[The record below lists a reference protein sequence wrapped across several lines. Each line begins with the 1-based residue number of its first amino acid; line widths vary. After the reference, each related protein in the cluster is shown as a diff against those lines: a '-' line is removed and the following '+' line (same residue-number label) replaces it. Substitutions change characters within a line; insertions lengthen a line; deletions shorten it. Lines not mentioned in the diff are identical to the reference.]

1 MTALNRVE
9 ATKVDDLI
17 EDPPEEGPY
26 ESLKQ
31 SLTELP
37 TLNPFQRYQA
47 LMALTLAVDEK
58 PSTFPP
64 PADVPALQKFLGMIN
79 FHRKFILGTALLLWP
94 LTEALRGDP
103 KDT

>member
-1 MTALNRVE
+1 MTALYRVE

-47 LMALTLAVDEK
+47 MMALTLAADKK
-58 PSTFPP
+58 PSTMMGKMCSLLPPDHRIHKTECFMFMGFFLNHFP
-64 PADVPALQKFLGMIN
+64 
-79 FHRKFILGTALLLWP
+79 
-94 LTEALRGDP
+94 
-103 KDT
+103 